1 MRTILLIAGKDAR
14 QRLRDRSL
22 LLFALVLP
30 LGLAFVF
37 SLILGD
43 LDGDSEVFRYGVVD
57 EDGGAV
63 ATVFTDEF
71 LPAVEASGVVGIQPV
86 GSVGEGR
93 RLVDQGEVAAVF
105 VVPAGFTAA
114 VESGAP
120 ATLELIG
127 DVDAQL
133 GVQVGQAIADAYV
146 TELSAVRLSVAA
158 AAPGGSADPAELAEL
173 AQRAADAPDPV
184 GLVDAAADRRELDAT
199 TFTSAGMAVFF
210 LFFTVQFGVSSLLE
224 ERRDGTMARLLAAP
238 VHPAGILGG
247 KLLVSLGIG
256 VVSMGVLVGATT
268 ALLGARWGNPVGV
281 AVLVVA
287 GVLAATGV
295 VAMVASLART
305 ADQAGTWQAIVAVVM
320 GVLGGAFFPVS
331 QVGGALATVSYLT
344 PHRWFL
350 QGLADL
356 AGDEGLGVVLL
367 PAAAMLGFAVVA
379 GGIMVLRLSKVLRP

>member
-30 LGLAFVF
+30 LSLAFVF

-43 LDGDSEVFRYGVVD
+43 VDGDSEIFRYGVAD
-57 EDGGAV
+57 QDGGAM
-63 ATVFTDEF
+63 AARFTGEF
-71 LPAVEASGVVGIQPV
+71 LPAVEAGGPIGIQPV

-93 RLVDQGEVAAVF
+93 RLVDQGELAAVF

-114 VESGAP
+114 VESGRP
-120 ATLELIG
+120 ATLEVIG
-127 DVDAQL
+127 DVDAQF
-133 GVQVGQAIADAYV
+133 GVQVARAVADAYL
-146 TELSAVRLSVAA
+146 TELASVRLSVAA
-158 AAPGGSADPAELAEL
+158 ASHGGSVDPELAR
-173 AQRAADAPDPV
+173 RAVAAPDPV
-184 GLVDAAADRRELDAT
+184 GLTDAAAGRRELDAT

-210 LFFTVQFGVSSLLE
+210 LFFTVQFGVSSLLD
-224 ERRDGTMARLLAAP
+224 ERHDGTLARLLAAP
-238 VHPAGILGG
+238 VRPASILSG
-247 KLLVSLGIG
+247 KLLVSFGIG
-256 VVSMGVLVGATT
+256 VVSMGILVGAD
-268 ALLGARWGNPVGV
+268 WGNPVGV

-305 ADQAGTWQAIVAVVM
+305 PDQASSWQAIVAVVL

-331 QVGGALATVSYLT
+331 QVGGVLATVSYLA

-356 AGDEGLGVVLL
+356 AGGDGIGVVWL
-367 PAAAMLGFAVVA
+367 PAGAMLGFAVVT
-379 GGIMVLRLSKVLRP
+379 GGVVALRLSKVLRP